1 MAFYRGWLKPGGR
14 STPTNLA
21 VHERGPRRIR
31 GPRCA
36 CYRGRRVSSGA
47 RHNGGLAHRRAGSGW
62 MFPSKM
68 GKPHHNTSCMGKA
81 FADCLR
87 AINVGRRFSFHGLRR
102 TANDLIRRMASG
114 EVARAIT
121 GHVTQSMTEHY
132 SHVDVGE
139 KRAAVE
145 GMLKLV
151 KGGDSGTTRDD
162 TREHQGIRQEGAVSQ
177 AHF

>member
-1 MAFYRGWLKPGGR
+1 
-14 STPTNLA
+14 
-21 VHERGPRRIR
+21 
-31 GPRCA
+31 
-36 CYRGRRVSSGA
+36 
-47 RHNGGLAHRRAGSGW
+47 
-62 MFPSKM
+62 
-68 GKPHHNTSCMGKA
+68 
-81 FADCLR
+81 
-87 AINVGRRFSFHGLRR
+87 
-102 TANDLIRRMASG
+102 MASG

-121 GHVTQSMTEHY
+121 GHVTQRMTEHY

-151 KGGDSGTTRDD
+151 KGGESGTTSDD